1 MSDNETTFHN
11 EDAVFRIAMWAN
23 IISWV
28 ALAVALLQFVNGIVD
43 LYPQWDQ
50 FLLSVPEGYKRGLI
64 LVNYLVAGPVTG
76 GLFAFLTL
84 RGVSQGLYLL
94 MDMFMDDEDFE
105 DFDDEDES
113 EEEAE

>member
-28 ALAVALLQFVNGIVD
+28 ALVVAVLQFANGIVD

-50 FLLSVPEGYKRGLI
+50 FLMSVPEFYKRALI
-64 LVNYLVAGPVTG
+64 LTNYLVAGPVTG
-76 GLFAFLTL
+76 GLFAFLAL

-94 MDMFMDDEDFE
+94 MDMYMDDEDFE
-105 DFDDEDES
+105 DFEDEV
-113 EEEAE
+113 EAEDAE